1 MTETTIYVG
10 LNDSVTREQIF
21 GTEKYVSVMKKVCCA
36 YHVPFSLRLEQGG
49 YFHENGEYTQENTL
63 VISIID
69 VPDDTIDEI
78 AKDLCV
84 FFHQESVMITQ
95 DRIKVYFINESI
107 E

>member
-1 MTETTIYVG
+1 MCRFPCG
-10 LNDSVTREQIF
+10 WSR
-21 GTEKYVSVMKKVCCA
+21 
-36 YHVPFSLRLEQGG
+36 EQGG

-84 FFHQESVMITQ
+84 FFHQESVMITL